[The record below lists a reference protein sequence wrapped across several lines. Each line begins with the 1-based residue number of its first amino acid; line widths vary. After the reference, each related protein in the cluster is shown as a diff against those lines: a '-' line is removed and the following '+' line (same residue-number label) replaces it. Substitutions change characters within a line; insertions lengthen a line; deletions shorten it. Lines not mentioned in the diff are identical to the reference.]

1 MNKKINENYIIVI
14 FILVVLIG
22 LGLFI
27 YSTTNDNSNSSIPVL
42 EKEVS
47 AEEALKIEIAE
58 FEAQLE
64 LVLAAQ
70 AAGNLDAVTSTV
82 DSTSTIPEAGQEL
95 SIEDSGV
102 IKSNFLN
109 SPTTLLIILS
119 LLTLI
124 SISISF
130 WLYYWRKLS
139 IAGKEIMVPETFEKN
154 IESLNK
160 SAIEGSSIIQNALDN
175 QTAALKSSSKRSD
188 DSNDEIARISEVIAH
203 LQNSL
208 EKKEE
213 EMERFKKGYDA
224 EIYHQFLLRF
234 TRVDKVIKEYIDE
247 GAIDLKGLEDIQIE
261 MVEALLGCKVEAFSP
276 EIGISYKSQDNIED
290 NPKRIPTTDQNQ
302 HETVAEVSQMGY
314 LRRCEDSS
322 IEIISKAKVKVYD
335 YAEPEKNDKS
345 NENNN
350 IKE

>member
-1 MNKKINENYIIVI
+1 
-14 FILVVLIG
+14 
-22 LGLFI
+22 
-27 YSTTNDNSNSSIPVL
+27 
-42 EKEVS
+42 
-47 AEEALKIEIAE
+47 
-58 FEAQLE
+58 
-64 LVLAAQ
+64 
-70 AAGNLDAVTSTV
+70 
-82 DSTSTIPEAGQEL
+82 
-95 SIEDSGV
+95 
-102 IKSNFLN
+102 
-109 SPTTLLIILS
+109 
-119 LLTLI
+119 
-124 SISISF
+124 
-130 WLYYWRKLS
+130 
-139 IAGKEIMVPETFEKN
+139 MVPETFKSN
-154 IESLNK
+154 IQSLNK
-160 SAIEGSSIIQNALDN
+160 VANNNSLNIQNALDN
-175 QTAALKSSSKRSD
+175 QTAAFKSSSKRSD

-208 EKKEE
+208 EEKEE
-213 EMERFKKGYDA
+213 EMKRFKKGYDA

-261 MVEALLGCKVEAFSP
+261 MVEALLGCKVEPFSP